1 MAGVAVS
8 DLPDDI
14 DLGDVPEISAPPDFN
29 LDDIPDVAAAP
40 AGETVAAELPPD
52 LAHDDVPEVAP
63 KRGALKIIGDIARK
77 SVEGNPLVLGAEAAW
92 DAPQAA
98 WAGAK
103 KALSGIGQTAQTVS
117 GGAPEAS
124 AAPTEDFEQPIGW
137 SDLSDPRLLAKKGV
151 YGLSESSPT
160 IGMSIA
166 GGLAGKQAGPMAA
179 VLGTAAGAAV
189 GDFAQTLGPY
199 YAAAL
204 KELPDDPDAAFDLAL
219 KQAGASSAFSGASF
233 AMFGI
238 APFKSAVKNVLFQA
252 LGVQL
257 PMAEAGVAA
266 QNVISDRPITEGM
279 EEAAPGA
286 VLMTAGPMAAHAVT
300 AKPKAKATIEPPPS
314 GEGAKGAKPPPDIDP
329 AAIPEVAGAPE
340 DGAPPG
346 DGGAPA
352 GEKAPADD
360 LPDVRDT
367 IGLDIGDKQVANGFV
382 SEYAR
387 TTDGDDVALVRF
399 DDPNI
404 PFQWVPVDDLRERL
418 RPALPDMEPPVGRKE
433 AQGKAET
440 PTQEDLDKMYQE
452 LTDAELDDRAEPTRQ
467 PGVTPAAPP
476 TLPGLDEA
484 ATRAKTAK
492 RIRETAET
500 DLTAGR
506 ITPDQYAG
514 MIKEAVRLET
524 FEGPRGVA
532 EQPYQDLP
540 GKLGT
545 AGYKGEVS
553 KGSTF
558 EPGTDWQVVPEGAK
572 LPPGLQLRVNM
583 ADGTT
588 SARLMPE
595 NARGPLF
602 GQERNPEGAPVPPTA
617 DAAMKG
623 SGQLGAAER
632 QGLVNKGQGAP
643 APVPTPKPPAMPA
656 HEQRF
661 WDLLNKRRVN
671 LNNPD
676 KAAVDIKG
684 TPEQAA
690 DLIAQAIQQGRV
702 IQRGK
707 TLVAAQTPARAAERA
722 RREDLATTVARMG
735 GITDKSIDSS
745 VYGRSNIV
753 PGVGRV
759 YRDKPDPTRPRLGSD
774 DMATRL
780 QEQGWFPGVS
790 EEDLVG
796 TMHEQIDKT
805 LRAAKPADKVYHPER
820 EQAFDLEA
828 ARAEEMRQMEEEADK
843 YGIPISNAVKQ
854 GSEQARNQLMR
865 DILHARQVRDEAR
878 EFGLDFDEKATT
890 AEIEADL
897 EERMGIVSDNFA
909 EPQVEHA
916 ADKTLPEQAKEA
928 IRETGPR
935 DDFSLDNFEAE
946 PRAAGERYE
955 EGQSAGER
963 NPPGADEAGAERGEQ
978 ERPEVAAENPDA
990 AQPVEGEAAP
1000 RDDVGKK
1007 ASQERLPG
1015 EQPLLPEDAGVETAD
1030 EKAARIRGEQRQ
1042 EAEARSAGRDTA
1054 TAKQKAFDET
1064 PLGGGV
1070 KPNERQG
1077 KLFSQEEGKAPDER
1091 AAPEEIDL
1099 GDNYVAE
1106 RDVGPEAKQKRDDAL
1121 AAITDEAVRTMGAS
1135 RVLIA
1140 DRIKYLANKNILIHA
1155 LFDRAN
1161 GLITLAMGNRDLLG
1175 SLRHETIHALRDT
1188 GALTD
1193 EMWKSFE
1200 FSLPEWRKKYD
1211 IDKHYPGES
1220 EEAKNEEAVAEAY
1233 RNWASKKSFPNGPAA
1248 RVFQKISD
1256 FFKGIRDYFTERGY
1270 KSADDIFNDV
1280 FSGKAKNQLLN
1291 GKFDVTS
1298 DAAGHVIMRGKDGT
1312 YHGTFDTIHD
1322 ASESARAIERD
1333 EAAHAAIGEAQKEH
1347 ATPENSVA
1355 ASRDL
1360 GESVKRMQTNGTAA
1374 PFGDERMDHYL
1385 SRAWR
1390 VFSFPFGLASRD
1402 TRFAKIM
1409 RVMMD
1414 KKALS
1419 NTVEHS
1425 AVSQVQ
1431 PYFRLGEA
1439 SRRRVDAAIEATKLN
1454 GYTPSLKTQR
1464 VIVRNDSEKAAQ
1476 LSKKGDIISLN
1487 PKESA
1492 AFKGIRNSM
1501 DNIWESLAQNVLRRR
1516 GYDGPFANDP
1526 EIQMKAFDSMI
1537 ADAKKR
1543 GALKEAKELEQHANL
1558 YKLAQ
1563 DQKKAGYFP
1572 SIRQGDRFVKVTEK
1586 QNPDRADLQKR
1597 AQDEGYGQSFLS
1609 RRGLQNKID
1618 AAKAAGKT
1626 NEAEKWT
1633 EYQDELSKILKPGE
1647 HSLAPRLSW
1656 YEHVDTGD
1664 IFGRHSDARASKA
1677 LAARIEE
1684 LKQKF
1689 DPRSYDFDTGIV
1701 KDSLKEQ
1708 LQNADVNML
1717 ERAIDA
1723 ASSGD
1728 YKTFADLQGKLK
1740 DAIYDNL
1747 VADWRKQSRNIPG
1760 FSMDVEKVL
1769 GSYIRGAA
1777 DTIGNMRYRDEADRA
1792 FDVMADHP
1800 DKRMR
1805 NYAQNYRDYVDGAAS
1820 PFERLTQVPYFAYLA
1835 GNVMSGVKNLAQLP
1849 TLVLG
1854 HLQALA
1860 GPRAIPALG
1869 ISFLKALSAVRVRK
1883 GELTVD
1889 PVTKWT
1895 GLSADERAFLTRELE
1910 RGELGPQAIKDYGGA
1925 SVTRPETMG
1934 NSLPDNRTA
1943 RSIYRGSKRVGDAFS
1958 SVFTVTEGV
1967 NRMAT
1972 LLAAYRLAKG
1982 PALER
1987 MKRVYSGDENFKALM
2002 DKYNGNP
2009 PPDAIAELVNQDV
2022 NFLGGRI
2029 NQPEATRHW
2038 LPKLLMQFKQYSL
2051 NYLRANVK
2059 MARQMGIEGKLGV
2072 ATNALMMWTFAGM
2085 MGAPFVE
2092 DMNKVLKLAGADVFD
2107 WMREA
2112 IWRATGSKKVAES
2125 VMRGPMRQTGLD
2137 LSRGIGQGQIVPDA
2151 NNWWDLMPLTSTLIG
2166 KPAAAIQRYKSGQP
2180 IGAAAEALPT
2190 GLGNALMGAY
2200 GLGKEGYSTR
2210 RGDFMFTPGEI
2221 TPSEKVIKGL
2231 GGTPTEFSRI
2241 SEAVRKADEM
2251 KHSEEAGKTSILQRY
2266 TRAVTL
2272 MMEAEKKKDT
2282 DAVAA
2287 QRDQMKA
2294 IRQEAIEQKI
2304 KLPTP
2309 STMRQRVFKENEPL
2323 AARQKAAPKKSQLR
2337 EELKPS
2343 ENPYYIE

>member
-14 DLGDVPEISAPPDFN
+14 DPGDVPETSAPPDLN

-40 AGETVAAELPPD
+40 SDETGTTELPPD

-63 KRGALKIIGDIARK
+63 TEGPHDFVESVKQRGLGSAIANIPADIYHWFTDTPSALGQDAAIRQKVDELIAKREAETGQPMSVADRASFALTD
-77 SVEGNPLVLGAEAAW
+77 
-92 DAPQAA
+92 
-98 WAGAK
+98 
-103 KALSGIGQTAQTVS
+103 
-117 GGAPEAS
+117 PEAS
-124 AAPTEDFEQPIGW
+124 KISAQSPI
-137 SDLSDPRLLAKKGV
+137 L
-151 YGLSESSPT
+151 
-160 IGMSIA
+160 
-166 GGLAGKQAGPMAA
+166 
-179 VLGTAAGAAV
+179 
-189 GDFAQTLGPY
+189 F
-199 YAAAL
+199 
-204 KELPDDPDAAFDLAL
+204 
-219 KQAGASSAFSGASF
+219 SF
-233 AMFGI
+233 APGEGI
-238 APFKSAVKNVLFQA
+238 FH
-252 LGVQL
+252 GVENMRGL
-257 PMAEAGVAA
+257 LRGE
-266 QNVISDRPITEGM
+266 RPRI
-279 EEAAPGA
+279 P
-286 VLMTAGPMAAHAVT
+286 PD
-300 AKPKAKATIEPPPS
+300 EPPP
-314 GEGAKGAKPPPDIDP
+314 GTGGAAPDQAIKPPPDIDP
-329 AAIPEVAGAPE
+329 ATIPDVGVTPEGTPEEKAI
-340 DGAPPG
+340 DGVPPTPAAEQ
-346 DGGAPA
+346 APA
-352 GEKAPADD
+352 TD
-360 LPDVRDT
+360 LPDVRET
-367 IGLDIGDKQVANGFV
+367 IGLDVGDKQIANGFV

-387 TTDGDDVALVRF
+387 TTDGDDVALIRF

-418 RPALPDMEPPVGRKE
+418 RPALPDMEPPVSRIE
-433 AQGKAET
+433 ADRAKQT
-440 PTQEDLDKMYQE
+440 PTQEDLDAMYQDI
-452 LTDAELDDRAEPTRQ
+452 TDAELDDRAEPTRQ
-467 PGVTPAAPP
+467 PGKSQPAPAS
-476 TLPGLDEA
+476 LPGLDEA
-484 ATRAKTAK
+484 TTRAKTAK
-492 RIRETAET
+492 AIRETAET

-524 FEGPRGVA
+524 FEGGRGAV
-532 EQPYQDLP
+532 EQPYQDMP

-553 KGSTF
+553 KGFAF
-558 EPGTDWQVVPEGAK
+558 EPSTDWQVVPEGAV

-602 GQERNPEGAPVPPTA
+602 GQERNPEGAAVPPTA
-617 DAAMKG
+617 DVAMKG
-623 SGQLGAAER
+623 TGELGAAER

-643 APVPTPKPPAMPA
+643 APVPTPKPPAAPA
-656 HEQRF
+656 HEQAF
-661 WDLLNKRRVN
+661 WKLFNNRRVT
-671 LNNPD
+671 LNDPET
-676 KAAVDIKG
+676 AAKQIGGTVD
-684 TPEQAA
+684 QAA
-690 DLIAQAIQQGRV
+690 DLIAKAIQDQRV
-702 IQRGK
+702 ITRGK
-707 TLVAAQTPARAAERA
+707 RLVYADTPERA
-722 RREDLATTVARMG
+722 QQRARNEDLATAVARMG
-735 GITDKSIDSS
+735 GITDKSIDAS
-745 VYGRSNIV
+745 VYGRNNV
-753 PGVGRV
+753 VNGVGKV
-759 YRDKPDPTRPRLGSD
+759 YRDTPDPTRQNLGSD

-780 QEQGWFPGVS
+780 QEQGWFPGVDDA
-790 EEDLVG
+790 DLVN
-796 TMHEQIDKT
+796 TMHKQLDKT

-820 EQAFDLEA
+820 EAAFDLEA
-828 ARAEEMRQMEEEADK
+828 ARAEEMRQMEDEADK

-854 GSEQARNQLMR
+854 GSEQARAQLQR

-878 EFGLDFDEKATT
+878 EFGLEFDPKATT

-909 EPQVEHA
+909 EPQVEGA
-916 ADKTLPEQAKEA
+916 VDRSLPERAKEA
-928 IRETGPR
+928 IRETGPT
-935 DDFSLDNFEAE
+935 DDFDLAGFEAE
-946 PRAAGERYE
+946 PVAARERYE
-955 EGQSAGER
+955 ERQPPGER
-963 NPPGADEAGAERGEQ
+963 AAEGSDEAGVGRGEQ
-978 ERPEVAAENPDA
+978 ERPEVGAEGPVEA
-990 AQPVEGEAAP
+990 EPVEGEAAP
-1000 RDDVGKK
+1000 RGIKR
-1007 ASQERLPG
+1007 SQEQRLPG
-1015 EQPLLPEDAGVETAD
+1015 ERPLLDENAGVETAD
-1030 EKAARIRGEQRQ
+1030 EKAARIRSEQRE

-1054 TAKQKAFDET
+1054 TAKQKPVDET
-1064 PLGGGV
+1064 PLFGGV

-1077 KLFSQEEGKAPDER
+1077 KLFSQEEGQAPDAHSE
-1091 AAPEEIDL
+1091 PEELDL

-1106 RDVGPEAKQKRDDAL
+1106 RDVGPEAKQKRNDAL
-1121 AAITDEAVRTMGAS
+1121 AGIANEAARTMGAS
-1135 RVLIA
+1135 RILIA
-1140 DRIKYLANKNILIHA
+1140 DRIKYLTDKNILTHA
-1155 LFDRAN
+1155 LFDKSN
-1161 GLITLAMGNRDLLG
+1161 GLITLAMGERDLMG
-1175 SLRHETIHALRDT
+1175 SMRHEAIHALRQT

-1200 FSLPEWRKKYD
+1200 FSLPEWRKKFD
-1211 IDKHYPGES
+1211 IDKNYPGES
-1220 EEAKNEEAVAEAY
+1220 EEVRNEEAVAEAY
-1233 RNWASKKSFPNGPAA
+1233 RNWAAKKSFPNGPVA
-1248 RVFQKISD
+1248 RIFRKIAD
-1256 FFKGIRDYFTERGY
+1256 FFNGLRDHFIERGY
-1270 KSADDIFNDV
+1270 KSADAIFNDI
-1280 FSGKAKNQLLN
+1280 FSGKAKNQILN
-1291 GKFDVTS
+1291 GRFNV
-1298 DAAGHVIMRGKDGT
+1298 AADKDGHVIMRGKDGT

-1322 ASESARAIERD
+1322 AAESARAIERD
-1333 EAAHAAIGEAQKEH
+1333 EASHAAIGDGQKEH
-1347 ATPENSVA
+1347 ATPENAVA

-1360 GESVKRMQTNGTAA
+1360 GESIKRMQTNGTAA
-1374 PFGDERMDHYL
+1374 PFGDEPMDHYL

-1402 TRFAKIM
+1402 TRMAKIM

-1414 KKALS
+1414 KRALS
-1419 NTVEHS
+1419 STVEHS

-1431 PYFRLGEA
+1431 PYFRLSET

-1454 GYTPSLKTQR
+1454 GYAPSLDPR
-1464 VIVRNDSEKAAQ
+1464 RIIVRNDSEKAAHF
-1476 LSKKGDIISLN
+1476 SKKGDIISLN
-1487 PKESA
+1487 PEESA

-1526 EIQMKAFDSMI
+1526 ATQMKAFDSMI

-1572 SIRQGDRFVKVTEK
+1572 SIRQGDRFIKVTEK
-1586 QNPDRADLQKR
+1586 QNPDRADLQRR
-1597 AQDEGYGQSFLS
+1597 AQDEGYGLSYLS

-1664 IFGRHSDARASKA
+1664 IFGRHSDARAEKT
-1677 LAARIEE
+1677 LAARIDE

-1792 FDVMADHP
+1792 FDAMADHP

-1805 NYAQNYRDYVDGAAS
+1805 SYAQNYRDYVDGASS
-1820 PFERLTQVPYFAYLA
+1820 PFERLTQIPYFGYLA
-1835 GNVMSGVKNLAQLP
+1835 GNIMSGVKNLAQLP

-1869 ISFLKALSAVRVRK
+1869 SSFLKSLSAIRVRN
-1883 GELTVD
+1883 GQLMVD
-1889 PVTKWT
+1889 PIAKWS
-1895 GLSADERAFLTRELE
+1895 GLSRDERAFLEREMS
-1910 RGELGPQAIKDYGGA
+1910 RGELGPQAIRDYAGA
-1925 SVTRPETMG
+1925 GATTPETMG

-1943 RSIYRGSKRVGDAFS
+1943 RSIYRGGKRVGDAFS

-2112 IWRATGSKKVAES
+2112 IWRATGSKTVAES
-2125 VMRGPMRQTGLD
+2125 VMRGPMRQTGID

-2166 KPAAAIQRYKSGQP
+2166 KPSAAIQRWKSGQP
-2180 IGAAAEALPT
+2180 VGAAAEALPA

-2210 RGDFMFTPGEI
+2210 RGDFMFTPDEI

-2251 KHSEEAGKTSILQRY
+2251 KHDEEAGKTSVLQRY
-2266 TRAVTL
+2266 TRAITL
-2272 MMEAEKKKDT
+2272 MMEAEKRHDD
-2282 DAVAA
+2282 DAVAE
-2287 QRDQMKA
+2287 QRAQMKT
-2294 IRQEAIEQKI
+2294 IQKEAVDNKI

-2309 STMRQRVFKENEPL
+2309 ATMRGRVYKENEPL
-2323 AARQKAAPKKSQLR
+2323 AARQKAAPKKSPLR
-2337 EELKPS
+2337 QELNPS